1 MDRYSKRKQFHITP
15 VAKEEFMAKTKGIYK
30 RGNIWWIRYACADG
44 QIKRESSHSRS
55 FKTAQAI
62 LINRKNQVQE
72 GNEPTPKTINNHTF
86 GGLVERYLIWA
97 SRQRSFGSKKYFI
110 QALANE
116 FGLLPLGRFTT
127 MAVEEFQSKTIN
139 AGKASAT
146 ANRFLATL
154 KHMFTKAL
162 DWEMVDE
169 EAAKR
174 VKKVKHLPENNRRL
188 RYLSQDESQALVNA
202 CAPHLK
208 PIVICA
214 LNTGMRKEEIL
225 SLEWERHVDLKH
237 GFILLDITKNGERRE
252 IPINQTFRT
261 TLKGLVRRLDCPYV
275 FADSEGNRYKSVTK
289 AFKSALKRAGIKD
302 FTFHDCRHTFASFLV
317 MSSVDI
323 TTIKELLGHKT
334 LAMTLRYAHLAPG
347 HKVKAVE
354 LLDGEPPLKPTAQLL
369 HNLKNKGLTLAG

>member
-1 MDRYSKRKQFHITP
+1 
-15 VAKEEFMAKTKGIYK
+15 MAKVKGVYK

-44 QIKRESSHSRS
+44 RIKRESSHSNS

-62 LINRKNQVQE
+62 LINRKNQIQE
-72 GNEPTPKTINNHTF
+72 GNEPTPKQIISNHNF
-86 GGLVERYLIWA
+86 GDLVERYLVWA

-110 QALANE
+110 QTLANE

-139 AGKASAT
+139 AGKAPAT

-174 VKKVKHLPENNRRL
+174 VKKAKHLPENNRRL
-188 RYLSQDESQALVNA
+188 RYLSQDESQALINV

-225 SLEWERHVDLKH
+225 SLEWERHVDLQH

-252 IPINQTFRT
+252 IPINQTVRA
-261 TLKGLVRRLDCPYV
+261 TLKGLVRRLDCLYV
-275 FADSEGNRYKSVTK
+275 FTDSEGNRFKGVTK
-289 AFKSALKRAGIKD
+289 AFHSALKKAEIKN
-302 FTFHDCRHTFASFLV
+302 FRFHDMRHSFASQLV
-317 MSSVDI
+317 MKGVDI
-323 TTIKELLGHKT
+323 TTVKELLGHKT

-347 HKVKAVE
+347 HKTKAVE

-369 HNLKNKGLTLAG
+369 HNLNNKGLTLAG